1 MFNALKRLLG
11 AAEVDTKPAVAFEE
25 ASMNELKMINRNT
38 LTLVKDW
45 IDEEAMKTSCFKY
58 GVPDFIKSE
67 LNKDI
72 GPALTYTD
80 LMVYL
85 SKKHFKKIN
94 YLEIGVSVGKNFFQ
108 LLNAHTT
115 GRFTGYDIEEINPR
129 LQQQLQYQSR
139 VEWDTLPKSIKKN
152 KSSITTYDYKG
163 MEVRYLSA
171 DVWDEK
177 SWAKLKGEKFNMI
190 FSDALHTPQAIL
202 FEFEMLVK
210 YDLLDDQFI
219 IVWDDLVGK
228 MKNSFFKIIRKYDR
242 VYQIKDIYFMQVNG
256 WVGQHEAP
264 HTVGMIANFN
274 C

>member
-1 MFNALKRLLG
+1 MLNVFNRIFG
-11 AAEVDTKPAVAFEE
+11 SAEVDTKTAVEFDKTG
-25 ASMNELKMINRNT
+25 MNELKKINRNS

-45 IDEEAMKTSCFKY
+45 IDEEAMKTSCFNY
-58 GVPDFIKSE
+58 GVPDFIRNE

-72 GPALTYTD
+72 GPDITYTD

-85 SKKHFKKIN
+85 SHKHFRQLN

-108 LLNAHTT
+108 MLNAHTT

-129 LQQQLQYQSR
+129 LQNILEYRSK
-139 VEWDTLPKSIKKN
+139 EAWDTMPKSIKKG
-152 KSSITTYDYKG
+152 KSSMSTYAYRD

-177 SWAKLKGEKFNMI
+177 SWAKLQGEKFNMI

-210 YDLLDDQFI
+210 YNLLDEKFI

-242 VYQIKDIYFMQVNG
+242 VYQIKDIYFLNVNG
-256 WVGQHEAP
+256 WIGQHEAP
-264 HTVGMIANFN
+264 HSVGMISNFN